1 MQRCRFLVYSPFA
14 FHQHDHK
21 TNPEKKDR
29 IMIAS
34 LTGTIEAITESG
46 VVLNVEGIGFEVQT
60 GMDALQILSAKGS
73 SETVHLY
80 TYLNVG
86 REGDLSLYGFL
97 SKEELRLFRM
107 LITVS
112 GIGPK
117 GALSLLSAMSADDL
131 IFAILSGDSKAI
143 SRAPGVGKKTADRL
157 VLDLRDKLSKSR
169 TEDLENLLQGGTG
182 GVDGSLTKG
191 GAPGGAASA
200 ADSAAAD
207 AAEALAALGYT
218 RTDAVKAVKRARA
231 QLKAEGDKAASEDV
245 EQLLKG
251 ALRYIS

>member
-1 MQRCRFLVYSPFA
+1 
-14 FHQHDHK
+14 
-21 TNPEKKDR
+21 
-29 IMIAS
+29 MIAS
-34 LTGTIEAITESG
+34 LTGTIEAITENG
-46 VVLNVEGIGFEVQT
+46 VILNVGGIGFEVQT
-60 GMDALQILSAKGS
+60 GLDALQILSAKSS

-131 IFAILSGDSKAI
+131 IFAILSGDSKTI

-169 TEDLENLLQGGTG
+169 ADDLEQLLHGGAA
-182 GVDGSLTKG
+182 GVDGALTAG
-191 GAPGGAASA
+191 GPLPGSGPGGAASA

-207 AAEALAALGYT
+207 AAEALTALGYG
-218 RTDAVKAVKRARA
+218 RTDAVKAVKQARA
-231 QLKAEGDKAASEDV
+231 QLEADGDKAAAEDV
-245 EQLLKG
+245 EQLLKD
-251 ALRYIS
+251 ALRYIV

>member
-1 MQRCRFLVYSPFA
+1 
-14 FHQHDHK
+14 
-21 TNPEKKDR
+21 
-29 IMIAS
+29 MIAS
-34 LTGTIEAITESG
+34 LTGTIEAITENG
-46 VVLNVEGIGFEVQT
+46 VVLNVSGIGFEVQT
-60 GMDALQILSAKGS
+60 GMDALQILSAKSS
-73 SETVHLY
+73 SEIVHLY

-169 TEDLENLLQGGTG
+169 SEDLEQLLHGGAA
-182 GVDGSLTKG
+182 GVDGPLTAGGSLPG
-191 GAPGGAASA
+191 SGPGGAVSA

-207 AAEALAALGYT
+207 AAEALTSLGYG
-218 RTDAVKAVKRARA
+218 RTDAVKAVKQARA
-231 QLKAEGDKAASEDV
+231 QREADGDKAAAEDV

-251 ALRYIS
+251 ALRYIV